1 MQRVTVTIDDDLLE
15 EIDALCE
22 RKGYQSRSEALRDII
37 RSEFS
42 RAQAAEARSAAGA
55 DEICHATLTYVY
67 NHETRA
73 LASRLTTSH
82 HHHSD
87 MSISTTHVHIDHD
100 NCLEVSILRG
110 TVDKLQAF
118 ADSVISQRGVRHGAL
133 HIMPV
138 EHAEPAEGHTHRYH
152 DHGDQ
157 DHGHGHGHHHHDHGH
172 GHDQDHNHNH
182 D

>member
-1 MQRVTVTIDDDLLE
+1 MAVQRVTVTIDDDLLS
-15 EIDALCE
+15 EIDALCQ
-22 RKGYQSRSEALRDII
+22 RKGYKSRSEALRDIL
-37 RSEFS
+37 RSEFT
-42 RAQAAEARSAAGA
+42 RAQAAEAKSTGA

-73 LASRLTTSH
+73 LASRLTTNH

-87 MSISTTHVHIDHD
+87 MSISTTHVHMDHD

-110 TVDKLQAF
+110 TVSKLQAF

-138 EHAEPAEGHTHRYH
+138 EHAEPEQGHTHR
-152 DHGDQ
+152 
-157 DHGHGHGHHHHDHGH
+157 HHHHDDGHDHGH
-172 GHDQDHNHNH
+172 GHRHDHAHGEDPGHSH

>member
-15 EIDALCE
+15 GIDALCQS
-22 RKGYQSRSEALRDII
+22 KGYRSRSEALRDII
-37 RSEFS
+37 RAEFS
-42 RAQAAEARSAAGA
+42 RAQAAATETAGA
-55 DEICHATLTYVY
+55 DEICHATLTYIY

-87 MSISTTHVHIDHD
+87 MSISTTHVHMDHD

-110 TVDKLQAF
+110 TVPKLQAF

-138 EHAEPAEGHTHRYH
+138 EHAEPEQGHTHRHHHHGDGHEHTHGH
-152 DHGDQ
+152 DHSHG
-157 DHGHGHGHHHHDHGH
+157 GHGHDHGH
-172 GHDQDHNHNH
+172 D
-182 D
+182 